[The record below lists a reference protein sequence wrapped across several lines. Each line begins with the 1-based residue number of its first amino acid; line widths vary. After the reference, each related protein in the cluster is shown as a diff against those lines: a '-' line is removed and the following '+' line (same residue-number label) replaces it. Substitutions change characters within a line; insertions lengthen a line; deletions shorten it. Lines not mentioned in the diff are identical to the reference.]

1 MSDRVLADD
10 TSGTVTIGDH
20 SVRRMA
26 FGAMR
31 VSGARNAEGVRDRDE
46 AARLYRRVVDR
57 GVNFLDVAN
66 IYGFGEC
73 EEILAEAL
81 APYPSDLLVGTKA
94 GFRSGMKLEPGM
106 RSLPPSGRP
115 EDIKAECE
123 QSLRRLRVDC
133 IDLYQV
139 HVPDPDVPYAE
150 TVGAFVELRDAG
162 KVRHIGVSNVTLEH
176 LAIAQ
181 SLCTV
186 VSVQNAYN
194 VGRRRSE
201 DVLRACEEQGIAF
214 VPHSPNILA
223 GSDAES
229 TVAEVALGA
238 WRVAAADRGSRG
250 CSHTR
255 RSWCPSRAPRSSRM
269 PTTTSTPHGSSS
281 PTRNARV
288 STRQGWRRRPE
299 PRRCY
304 EAVLANQRRWYS
316 WREVSLTSTSVAVA
330 RSARTVAR
338 APGRY
343 RRTGRSGRTAPRSS
357 T

>member
-1 MSDRVLADD
+1 MIDRVLADD
-10 TSGTVTIGDH
+10 TVGTVTIGDH
-20 SVRRMA
+20 AVRRMA

-46 AARLYRRVVDR
+46 AKRLYRRVVDR

-115 EDIKAECE
+115 GDIKAECE

-162 KVRHIGVSNVTLEH
+162 KVRHIGISNVALDH

-181 SLCTV
+181 GLCTV

-223 GSDAES
+223 GSDAEAV
-229 TVAEVALGA
+229 VAEVALA
-238 WRVAAADRGSRG
+238 RGV
-250 CSHTR
+250 
-255 RSWCPSRAPRSSRM
+255 
-269 PTTTSTPHGSSS
+269 S
-281 PTRNARV
+281 P
-288 STRQGWRRRPE
+288 Q
-299 PRRCY
+299 
-304 EAVLANQRRWYS
+304 QI
-316 WREVSLTSTSVAVA
+316 AVA
-330 RSARTVAR
+330 WLLAHSSVMVPIPGTSQLAHADDNLDAAWLELTDQERERLDASGVA
-338 APGRY
+338 
-343 RRTGRSGRTAPRSS
+343 TA

>member
-1 MSDRVLADD
+1 VGDRTLTDD
-10 TSGTVTIGDH
+10 TVGTVTVGDH
-20 SVRRMA
+20 AVRRMA

-73 EEILAEAL
+73 EEILAGAL

-150 TVGAFVELRDAG
+150 TVGAFVDLRDAG
-162 KVRHIGVSNVTLEH
+162 KVRHIGISNVTLDH
-176 LAIAQ
+176 LATAQ

-223 GSDAES
+223 GSDAET
-229 TVAEVALGA
+229 TVAEVALA
-238 WRVAAADRGSRG
+238 RGV
-250 CSHTR
+250 
-255 RSWCPSRAPRSSRM
+255 
-269 PTTTSTPHGSSS
+269 S
-281 PTRNARV
+281 P
-288 STRQGWRRRPE
+288 Q
-299 PRRCY
+299 
-304 EAVLANQRRWYS
+304 QI
-316 WREVSLTSTSVAVA
+316 AVA
-330 RSARTVAR
+330 WLLAHSPVMVPIPGTSKLAHADDNLDAAWLELTDEERERLDAAGVA
-338 APGRY
+338 
-343 RRTGRSGRTAPRSS
+343 TA